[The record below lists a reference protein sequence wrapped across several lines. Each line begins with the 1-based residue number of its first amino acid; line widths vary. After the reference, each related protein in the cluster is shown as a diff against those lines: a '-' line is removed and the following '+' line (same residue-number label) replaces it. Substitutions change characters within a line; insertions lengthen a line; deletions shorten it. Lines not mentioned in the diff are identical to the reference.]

1 MRKIVVSQFVTVDGV
16 VESPAPEPGFDR
28 GGWAFKYDRGAD
40 GHQYKADEVE
50 TAGALLLGRKTY
62 EAFAAV
68 WPTMREDTGIAD
80 KMNST
85 PKYVVSSTLETAS
98 WANSTILADDPMAAI
113 RELRAG
119 EGGDILVH
127 GSLALVTALAEHD
140 LVDVYRLMVFPVV
153 LGAGRRL
160 WGETVAPAELSLLE
174 TRAVGDAGVVVQT
187 YERRRA

>member
-28 GGWAFKYDRGAD
+28 GGWAFKYDRGAE
-40 GHQYKADEVE
+40 GHKYKADEVE

-85 PKYVVSSTLETAS
+85 PKYVVSSTLKTAD
-98 WANSTILADDPMAAI
+98 WANSTILADDAIAAI

-119 EGGDILVH
+119 DGGDILVH
-127 GSLALVTALAEHD
+127 GSLALVAALAEHD

-160 WGETVAPAELSLLE
+160 WGETGAPADLTLQE

-187 YERRRA
+187 YERHRA